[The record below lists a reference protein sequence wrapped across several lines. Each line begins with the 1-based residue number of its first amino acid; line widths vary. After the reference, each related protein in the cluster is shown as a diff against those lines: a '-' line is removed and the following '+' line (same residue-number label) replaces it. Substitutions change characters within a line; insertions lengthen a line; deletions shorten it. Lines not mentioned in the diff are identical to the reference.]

1 MRYFVRL
8 SSKFG
13 LACVL
18 GFMLC
23 IACNVVMSKPVR
35 ADHFAPKNFYEKVAA
50 GWKGAYLGNNYRCND
65 PYDGNIGSIWLTDSL
80 SNLYGWDYGTMN
92 RIDVE
97 YGEHTKKV
105 WIVGSLYGCNYSG
118 PYKSATSVQET
129 THDGHYYLTPFSKS
143 TLDRGGKK
151 PPVWGFTDPNDWI
164 ETSINIDAANLP
176 NIGNAQKEITVF
188 INRCYGNDGKCA
200 ETEVKL
206 LLVRKPANWNIAT
219 YASVQEAG
227 QKKYPGDTIHWRHR
241 AENQSLFNTVGSGDK
256 RLEITSRWWN
266 ANNANAAWGNPQT
279 GNEGKNFLSGNNGQ
293 WRAPKNNKCLDV
305 SGGSTAWGANVQTW
319 ECNASMAQQWRY
331 DMGRATYVNPH
342 SNLCLDVENGVA
354 ADKTNVRIWDCNGS
368 NAQKWYPNLF
378 DGTIRWSSYDSNWC
392 LDRYGNS
399 YNDGN
404 NIILYHCNG
413 TEAQKWYRE
422 SGAMYRQFDSEY
434 TLTQDDVHK
443 WVCRRTA
450 ASPVS
455 NNNSGWVDSNEA
467 CVYVDYDYIPPSPPD
482 GDNSA
487 VYITTDHNG
496 TNEEILVGSKFKFN
510 YTIRH
515 AGGRTK
521 TMPIQA
527 KAYTFVLKGGQSINP
542 AGPKTYP
549 GNYFGNNVSCKM
561 LSGPNGSHRDIDLG
575 KLKYCA
581 QDISELNRSD
591 IVLYPS
597 QNDSKGWKS
606 KYDYSYEAAVDP
618 SGLNWERYAAPGDQI
633 CSYVVVNNWAAK
645 ADVAENSVRASNISC
660 IRIARAPQMKI
671 MGGDSRAAQF
681 TAHSYASNSNVDKQR
696 GSWSQYGLLSKSKP
710 VENFGSDGLT
720 TTNNSAKAC
729 RLIYANTNGGL
740 SSSCDYVGTFD
751 RSGSTL
757 GLPAVDPSKKVG
769 DPGSTVDLSTLGDGL
784 YVHNGDVTVKG
795 RLNQGVHATVYVT
808 GGNITIDGNLTYGT
822 YGELSQ
828 MPSLILYAKDGSI
841 TVNPNVGQIDGILI
855 AKSVDTCD
863 ISRDGGSMFNNSLG
877 MKGSPLGHDKC
888 SNQLRINGSIIV
900 SDTGYSMKLHRT
912 FGSGGVLG
920 SGEGDYN
927 GLTAPSEI
935 INLSPNTFLSTF
947 AGNSNK
953 NKTYRITEVRSLPA
967 RY

>member
-8 SSKFG
+8 SSKLG

-18 GFMLC
+18 CFILC
-23 IACNVVMSKPVR
+23 IACNVVASKPVQ
-35 ADHFAPKNFYEKVAA
+35 AEHSIPQNFYEKVAA
-50 GWKGAYLGNNYRCND
+50 GWTGYYLGGNPRCTDSYWGN
-65 PYDGNIGSIWLTDSL
+65 NIGTLWLTDDL
-80 SNLYGWDYGTMN
+80 SNRYGWDYNGKMN
-92 RIDVE
+92 KIEVE
-97 YGEHTKKV
+97 YGESFKKL
-105 WIVGSLYGCNYSG
+105 WIVGTTYGCGGGYR
-118 PYKSATSVQET
+118 YYEDATRVREEN
-129 THDGHYYLTPFSKS
+129 THYLNGLSS
-143 TLDRGGKK
+143 DRLDRGGR
-151 PPVWGFTDPNDWI
+151 PGDWHFSEPRGFI
-164 ETSINIDAANLP
+164 ETSIDINRTGL
-176 NIGNAQKEITVF
+176 GNEGGAQKQITVT
-188 INRCYGNDGKCA
+188 IHRCYGDKGTCA
-200 ETEVKL
+200 NTDVPIML
-206 LLVRKPANWNIAT
+206 IRKPANWNIAT

-241 AENQSLFNTVGSGDK
+241 AENQSLFNTVGRGDE
-256 RLEITSRWWN
+256 RREITSHWWN
-266 ANNANAAWGNPQT
+266 ANNANAAWGNPHT

-319 ECNASMAQQWRY
+319 ECNAGVAQQWRY

-354 ADKTNVRIWDCNGS
+354 ADQTNVRIWPCNGS
-368 NAQKWYPNLF
+368 PAQKWYPNLF
-378 DGTIRWSSYDSNWC
+378 DGTIRWRSYDSNWC
-392 LDRYGNS
+392 LDRYGNG
-399 YNDGN
+399 YNNGN

-422 SGAMYRQFDSEY
+422 SGTMYRQFDSEY
-434 TLTQDDVHK
+434 TLTQDEVHK
-443 WVCRRTA
+443 WVCRRTS
-450 ASPVS
+450 ASPAS
-455 NNNSGWVDSNEA
+455 NNNNGWVRSNEA
-467 CVYVDYDYIPPSPPD
+467 CVYVGYDYTPPPTTN

-496 TNEEILVGSKFKFN
+496 TSDEILVGSKFKFN

-720 TTNNSAKAC
+720 TTNDFAKAC

-740 SSSCDYVGTFD
+740 SSSCDYVGMFD

-795 RLNQGVHATVYVT
+795 RLKPGVHATVYVT

-841 TVNPNVGQIDGILI
+841 TVNSNVGQIDGILI
-855 AKSVDTCD
+855 AKSFDTCV
-863 ISRDGGSMFNNSLG
+863 IGSIYHFNDSLG
-877 MKGSPLGHDKC
+877 MKGSLPGHDKC

-935 INLSPNTFLSTF
+935 INLSPNTFLTTF

>member
-1 MRYFVRL
+1 MRYFARL
-8 SSKFG
+8 SSKLG

-18 GFMLC
+18 CLMSC
-23 IACNVVMSKPVR
+23 AACNIIMSKPVQ
-35 ADHFAPKNFYEKVAA
+35 AEHSVPQNFYEKVAA
-50 GWKGAYLGNNYRCND
+50 GWTGYYLGGNPRCTPEYWGN
-65 PYDGNIGSIWLTDSL
+65 NIGTLWLTDDL
-80 SNLYGWDYGTMN
+80 SNRYGWDYNGKMN
-92 RIDVE
+92 KIEVE
-97 YGEHTKKV
+97 YGESFKKL
-105 WIVGSLYGCNYSG
+105 WIVGTTYGCGGGYRYYEN
-118 PYKSATSVQET
+118 ATSVKEEN
-129 THDGHYYLTPFSKS
+129 THYLNGLSSDK
-143 TLDRGGKK
+143 LDRGGR
-151 PPVWGFTDPNDWI
+151 PSDWHFSEPRGFI
-164 ETSINIDAANLP
+164 ETSIDINRTGL
-176 NIGNAQKEITVF
+176 GNEGGAQKQITVT
-188 INRCYGNDGKCA
+188 IHRCYGNKGTCA
-200 ETEVKL
+200 NTDVPIML
-206 LLVRKPANWNIAT
+206 IRKPANWNIAT
-219 YASVQEAG
+219 YASVKEAG

-256 RLEITSRWWN
+256 RLEITSHWWN

-378 DGTIRWSSYDSNWC
+378 DRTIRWSSYDSNWC

-467 CVYVDYDYIPPSPPD
+467 CVYVGYDYTPPPTPN

-496 TNEEILVGSKFKFN
+496 TSDEILVGSKFKFN

-527 KAYTFVLKGGQSINP
+527 KAYTFVLRGGQGTSL

-561 LSGPNGSHRDIDLG
+561 LSGPNGSHRDIDLS

-581 QDISELNRSD
+581 QDITELNRSD

-606 KYDYSYEAAVDP
+606 KYSYSYEASVDP

-633 CSYVVVNNWAAK
+633 CSYVAVNNWAAK

-720 TTNNSAKAC
+720 TTNDFAKAC

-769 DPGSTVDLSTLGDGL
+769 DPGSTVDLSTLRDGL
-784 YVHNGDVTVKG
+784 YVHNGDVTVRG

-828 MPSLILYAKDGSI
+828 MPSLMLYAKDGSI

-877 MKGSPLGHDKC
+877 MKGSLPGRDKC

-920 SGEGDYN
+920 GGEGDYN

-935 INLSPNTFLSTF
+935 INLSPNTFLTTF
-947 AGNSNK
+947 AGNNNK